1 MILCNYEYFNEG
13 VNLLD
18 NKVWEYNLVMKKIET
33 KKKKK
38 TKKKTK
44 EILLYKWW

>member
-18 NKVWEYNLVMKKIET
+18 NKVWEYNLVIKSKVQ
-33 KKKKK
+33 
-38 TKKKTK
+38 
-44 EILLYKWW
+44 LYLYIGIKCN

>member
-18 NKVWEYNLVMKKIET
+18 NKVWEYNLVT
-33 KKKKK
+33 KSKVQ
-38 TKKKTK
+38 
-44 EILLYKWW
+44 LYLYIGIKCN